1 MTRKKSNPKQ
11 SKIDMTPMID
21 VVFNLLAFFVMTFKI
36 VAPEGDFSIKMPPKS
51 APPSSI
57 DTPAEPIR
65 VRISAIPGGGLS
77 LISFGEKPLGTNFM
91 ALRKAVL
98 QYVSARGG
106 PGKADVEVELN
117 PDPDLR
123 WEYVIEAVTAVT
135 GELKGGRI
143 YKICDKVK
151 FAPRRSGGG

>member
-1 MTRKKSNPKQ
+1 
-11 SKIDMTPMID
+11 MTPMID

-36 VAPEGDFSIKMPPKS
+36 VAPEGDFSIKMPPKG
-51 APPSSI
+51 APPESI

-65 VRISAIPGGGLS
+65 VRLSANPGGGIS
-77 LISFGEKPLGTNFM
+77 LISFGEKPLGKDFM

-106 PGKADVEVELN
+106 PGKAEAEVELN
-117 PDPDLR
+117 PDANLR
-123 WEYVIEAVTAVT
+123 WEFVIEAVTAVT
-135 GELKGGRI
+135 GELKGGQV

-151 FAPRRSGGG
+151 FAPRRGAG